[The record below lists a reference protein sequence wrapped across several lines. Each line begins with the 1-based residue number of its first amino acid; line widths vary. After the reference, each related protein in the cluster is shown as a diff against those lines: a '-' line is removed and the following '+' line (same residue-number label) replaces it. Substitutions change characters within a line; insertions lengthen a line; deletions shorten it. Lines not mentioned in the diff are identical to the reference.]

1 VTKLNAK
8 QEKFAQEVVLNGG
21 DKVAA
26 YKASGWAWE
35 NFNSNTLSREADR
48 KYNHPKIYPR
58 IAELQVEADRIAK
71 ETFTISVEQRLKWLK
86 EIAEAGLGV
95 YDDQGGNKRRE
106 NLSASTGAIK
116 TMNEML
122 GDGTEDEE
130 AQSLNITFSVKNPI
144 GDIKITKGK

>member
-1 VTKLNAK
+1 MTKLNAK

-26 YKASGWAWE
+26 YKASWWAWK

-48 KYNHPKIYPR
+48 KYNHPKIHPR
-58 IAELQVEADRIAK
+58 ITELQIEADRIAK
-71 ETFTISVEQRLKWLK
+71 ETFTITVEQRLKWLK
-86 EIAEAGLGV
+86 EVAEAGLDT
-95 YDDQGGNKRRE
+95 YTDQGGNERRE

-122 GDGTEDEE
+122 GDGTDDEE
-130 AQSLNITFSVKNPI
+130 AQSLNITFSVKEPA
-144 GDIKITKGK
+144 GEIKITKGN